1 MFKNRK
7 INTIS
12 FNLIENSPKILDI
25 GKFNI
30 NEKIESKY
38 KNIIVEFS
46 QKILNLKSINFSYLY
61 NNLRTLKTQNIGS
74 LIKENARAAYSVK
87 YNLIVFKDFFE
98 KNEVMHELLH
108 LSSGIYD
115 SKKNIEFCGFSQ
127 SNYKYGF
134 SVGTGLNEG
143 YTEYLNEHIFNNKY
157 NVYIIEKNI
166 AKCIEMIIGN
176 IEMKKLFFKADLKEL
191 ILRLSQYNSLNETMD
206 FLCHL
211 DYVNEKSIDFF
222 SKKRDKQFNYCL
234 KFCVKYLIYSFIN
247 KLNHSI
253 ELKEINKDEYNLYLD
268 KFLDTLGSFN
278 YYEYNNEYFLRFISE
293 KEIIK
298 ILNKVKRGRY
308 L

>member
-7 INTIS
+7 INTIN
-12 FNLIENSPKILDI
+12 FDLIENSPKILEI

-108 LSSGIYD
+108 LSSGFYD
-115 SKKNIEFCGFSQ
+115 NKKDIEFCGFSQ

-134 SVGTGLNEG
+134 SIGTGLNEG

-222 SKKRDKQFNYCL
+222 FFFL

-253 ELKEINKDEYNLYLD
+253 ELKEINQDEYNLYLD

-278 YYEYNNEYFLRFISE
+278 YYEDNNEYSLRFISE
-293 KEIIK
+293 NEITK
-298 ILNKVKRGRY
+298 IVNKVKRGRY